1 MLGAHPQASVTAFCN
16 RPTMSTAN
24 KKPLVLI
31 ILDGF
36 GYNESAQY
44 NAIANAKAPIWQSL
58 WSKGP
63 KTLIGT
69 SGMAVGLPEGQMGNS
84 EVGHMTLGAGRVA
97 YQNFTRINK
106 AISDGDFFTNP
117 VYCQAIDKAIASNKA
132 VHVMG
137 LLSDGGVH
145 SHEDHLLA
153 MLKLAVD
160 RGATQLYLH
169 AFLDGRDAPPRSA
182 EASLRK
188 AEATFETLGV
198 GRTASIIGRF
208 FALDRDNRWDR
219 VAAAYNLI
227 AEGQAEFSAVTAVE
241 GLQAAYERGENDE
254 FVKATS
260 IQSAGAGAVKVEDGD
275 VVIFMNFRPDRARE
289 ITNAFIEPGFDG
301 FTRHRTLALADFVMT
316 TEYSADIHTSCAYPP
331 DDLKNTFGEVLANHN
346 KTQLRIAETEKYA
359 HVTFFFSGGREE
371 KYPGEERILVP
382 SPKVTTYDLQPEMSA
397 PEVTEKLIAAINSQA
412 FDAIICNYANCDQVG
427 HTGVYEAAIKA
438 VEAVDACLAKVLD
451 AVNAL
456 GGEALITADHGNA
469 EEMFDE
475 STGQVH
481 TQHTTLPVPLV
492 YVGPGHYQFSEGGSL
507 ADIAPTLLALLQIP
521 QPPEMTGRN
530 LLTAL

>member
-1 MLGAHPQASVTAFCN
+1 
-16 RPTMSTAN
+16 MSA
-24 KKPLVLI
+24 KQPAVLI

-44 NAIANAKAPIWQSL
+44 NAIANAQAPFWQSL

-63 KTLIGT
+63 RTLIGT

-84 EVGHMTLGAGRVA
+84 EVGHMTLGAGRVV

-117 VYCQAIDKAIASNKA
+117 AYCAAVDKAVNTGKA

-145 SHEDHLLA
+145 SHQDHILA
-153 MLKLAVD
+153 MLKLAAE
-160 RGATQLYLH
+160 RGAQKLYLH
-169 AFLDGRDAPPRSA
+169 AFLDGRDTPPRSA
-182 EASLRK
+182 EAALK
-188 AEATFETLGV
+188 AADATFAALGV

-208 FALDRDNRWDR
+208 FALDRDNRWER
-219 VAAAYNLI
+219 VSQAYNLI
-227 AEGQAEFSAVTAVE
+227 TASQAEFTAADAVS

-254 FVKATS
+254 FVKATR
-260 IQSAGAGAVKVEDGD
+260 IGEPVLVEDGD
-275 VVIFMNFRPDRARE
+275 SVIFMNFRPDRARE
-289 ITNAFIEPGFDG
+289 ITNCFVDDHFTG
-301 FTRHRTLALADFVMT
+301 FTRSQRPKLADFVMT

-331 DDLKNTFGEVLANHN
+331 DDVKNSFGEVLAANH

-371 KYPGEERILVP
+371 VYEGEERILVP

-397 PEVTEKLIAAINSQA
+397 PEVTEQLVAAIKSQR

-427 HTGVYEAAIKA
+427 HTGVYEAAVKA
-438 VEAVDACLAKVLD
+438 VEAVDACLVKVLA
-451 AVNAL
+451 AVKEVN
-456 GGEALITADHGNA
+456 GHTLITADHGNV
-469 EEMFDE
+469 ELMFDE
-475 STGQVH
+475 TSGQLH

-492 YVGPGHYQFSEGGSL
+492 YVGPGNYQFAEGGSL
-507 ADIAPTLLALLQIP
+507 ADIAPTLLGLLGVAKP
-521 QPPEMTGRN
+521 AEMTGRN
-530 LLTAL
+530 LLIAQ